1 MPLQTL
7 ISQDDLLSRI
17 YRNNLEEI
25 TRDDENLCLRAIQAA
40 VAEAKMYLNRY
51 DTDVLLGTEDAP
63 PTHIDAYLQQLCIQ
77 IAVWYLVLLGN
88 PGVDFNSA
96 RSGYDSAITALRDI
110 QAFRIQPEDWPYRD
124 TSADTTPEGSA
135 VSASYINKRNN
146 DF

>member
-7 ISQDDLLSRI
+7 ISQEDLLSRI
-17 YRNNLEEI
+17 YRDNLDEI
-25 TRDDENLCLRAIQAA
+25 TRNDEALCERAIQAA
-40 VAEAKMYLNRY
+40 VAEVKMYLNRY
-51 DTDVLLGTEDAP
+51 DTDALIGTEDAP
-63 PTHIDAYLQQLCIQ
+63 PTHIDPYLQQLCIQ

-96 RSGYDSAITALRDI
+96 RSGYDAAITALRDI

-124 TSADTTPEGSA
+124 TSTDTAPEGSA
-135 VSASYINKRNN
+135 VNATYINKRNN